1 MKCYCGHD
9 CARCLV
15 YLSSH
20 GEPECRDKAV
30 KFYAEEFGLKVS
42 PDEVHCE
49 GGRAG
54 DELVFRLCRGC
65 PFRNC
70 CHEKG
75 INFCGECDSKCKD
88 FVDYRERYVNK
99 VGQKGQDT

>member
-1 MKCYCGHD
+1 MKCFCGHN
-9 CARCLV
+9 CARCFV
-15 YLSSH
+15 YLASH

-30 KFYAEEFGLKVS
+30 KFYAGKFGLKVS

-49 GGRAG
+49 GGRAE

-65 PFRNC
+65 PFRKC
-70 CHEKG
+70 CLMKG
-75 INFCGECDSKCKD
+75 IDYCGKCDSQCRD